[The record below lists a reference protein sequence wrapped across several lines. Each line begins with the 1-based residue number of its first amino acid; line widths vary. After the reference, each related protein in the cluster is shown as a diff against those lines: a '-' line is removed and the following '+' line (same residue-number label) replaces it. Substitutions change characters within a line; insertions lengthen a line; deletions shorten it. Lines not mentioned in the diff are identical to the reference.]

1 MDGCEE
7 ISFFSFFLYAK
18 ESKRKSLLVRS
29 LRQRMNE
36 NMFSL
41 FEDGYFEDARIKR
54 IRKIR
59 VIRVQKEKR
68 YNKI

>member
-1 MDGCEE
+1 M
-7 ISFFSFFLYAK
+7 K
-18 ESKRKSLLVRS
+18 K
-29 LRQRMNE
+29 MNE